1 MSNDNSLLQQRQE
14 LIEQIERLGPMRKGS
29 VTEQMLPY
37 KRKDGSQGNR
47 GPYFTYTFKQGNK
60 TKGKHLADEQEA
72 QLYREQIDRFRDYQ
86 ELSSRFVE
94 TSQALADAEAQARR
108 GKKNSRTKSKKKSSA
123 KSQR

>member
-1 MSNDNSLLQQRQE
+1 MSSDDSLLQQRQE
-14 LIEQIERLGPMRKGS
+14 LIEQIDRLAPIRKGS

-37 KRKDGSQGNR
+37 KRNDGSKGTR
-47 GPYFTYTFKQGNK
+47 GPYYTYTFKQGNK

-72 QLYREQIDRFRDYQ
+72 QLYREQIGRFRDYQ

-94 TSQALADAEAQARR
+94 TSQALADAEADARR
-108 GKKNSRTKSKKKSSA
+108 GKKNFRTKSKKKSSV